1 MPHRALR
8 FSIFTNEAIY
18 DASVVCEAVSDSLL
32 CFPGKSREVAQ
43 IPSKFGLALLPCD
56 WLIYPDSIRDSV
68 MLLCRYRNIFS

>member
-8 FSIFTNEAIY
+8 FSIITNEAIY

-56 WLIYPDSIRDSV
+56 WLIYVISA
-68 MLLCRYRNIFS
+68 

>member
-32 CFPGKSREVAQ
+32 CFPGKSREEAQ
-43 IPSKFGLALLPCD
+43 SSSKISLTLLPCD
-56 WLIYPDSIRDSV
+56 WLIYVISA
-68 MLLCRYRNIFS
+68 